1 MFDMK
6 KIIALALAA
15 AIFVPNAVLAKEAEP
30 ASAPETLFE
39 NERKEEPL
47 YEKGNFSNSFTEVE
61 HRNNSRAW
69 REGMVGGNG
78 ETGFVTSGSPYTDTI
93 IYQHMY
99 FNYPSSQPRVIP
111 DYLTEQ
117 LEEARENV
125 FNLNDAWKI
134 WDYDSNG
141 NKVTRSRTYFYSYHP
156 GAQLRITSENADK
169 YSNYKR
175 WTNYE
180 TAEVG
185 VKYTDK
191 YGEWK
196 RTTFTSRED
205 NVTITKIE
213 KSSEGQLINDIISI
227 DNISEMYKA
236 KNGNSRVLDQRY
248 KKLVGPNADYLA
260 LVSHY
265 PVYTGSP
272 LYDGGFGNV
281 IKIIAEGENAEKEV
295 GNQIKKL
302 KGVGSVTYSSKDE
315 ELNKLIDKQG
325 KDGKELF
332 ESYREDNPLGS
343 AYEVEAKDPTK
354 LASLAKK
361 IQDIPNV
368 NSVNYGGDSTQSMV
382 TTLNTIQKA
391 GSVFI
396 VGLVIVALFMISN
409 TIKITITARSTEIS
423 IMRMVGASNWYI
435 RIPFMLEGMLI
446 GLFGAII
453 PILVL
458 VYGYGALYNYTG
470 GSLMSSMLVLKA
482 PMPFIRDFSFILAG
496 LGAGVGLIG
505 SFVSMRRFLK
515 F

>member
-1 MFDMK
+1 MK
-6 KIIALALAA
+6 ELISCIKNLPKHFKESLVNLWRNGAMSFSS
-15 AIFVPNAVLAKEAEP
+15 IFA
-30 ASAPETLFE
+30 
-39 NERKEEPL
+39 
-47 YEKGNFSNSFTEVE
+47 
-61 HRNNSRAW
+61 
-69 REGMVGGNG
+69 
-78 ETGFVTSGSPYTDTI
+78 
-93 IYQHMY
+93 
-99 FNYPSSQPRVIP
+99 
-111 DYLTEQ
+111 
-117 LEEARENV
+117 
-125 FNLNDAWKI
+125 
-134 WDYDSNG
+134 
-141 NKVTRSRTYFYSYHP
+141 
-156 GAQLRITSENADK
+156 
-169 YSNYKR
+169 
-175 WTNYE
+175 
-180 TAEVG
+180 
-185 VKYTDK
+185 
-191 YGEWK
+191 
-196 RTTFTSRED
+196 
-205 NVTITKIE
+205 VTITLLLIGVISVLALNVQDISANIE
-213 KSSEGQLINDIISI
+213 DGVRIYVKLERSI
-227 DNISEMYKA
+227 D
-236 KNGNSRVLDQRY
+236 
-248 KKLVGPNADYLA
+248 
-260 LVSHY
+260 
-265 PVYTGSP
+265 
-272 LYDGGFGNV
+272 
-281 IKIIAEGENAEKEV
+281 ENAEKEV

-302 KGVGSVTYSSKDE
+302 KGVESVTYSSKDE
-315 ELNKLIDKQG
+315 ELKKLIDKQG

>member
-1 MFDMK
+1 MK
-6 KIIALALAA
+6 ELISCIKNLPKHFKESLVNLWRNGAMSFSS
-15 AIFVPNAVLAKEAEP
+15 IFA
-30 ASAPETLFE
+30 
-39 NERKEEPL
+39 
-47 YEKGNFSNSFTEVE
+47 
-61 HRNNSRAW
+61 
-69 REGMVGGNG
+69 
-78 ETGFVTSGSPYTDTI
+78 
-93 IYQHMY
+93 
-99 FNYPSSQPRVIP
+99 
-111 DYLTEQ
+111 
-117 LEEARENV
+117 
-125 FNLNDAWKI
+125 
-134 WDYDSNG
+134 
-141 NKVTRSRTYFYSYHP
+141 
-156 GAQLRITSENADK
+156 
-169 YSNYKR
+169 
-175 WTNYE
+175 
-180 TAEVG
+180 
-185 VKYTDK
+185 
-191 YGEWK
+191 
-196 RTTFTSRED
+196 
-205 NVTITKIE
+205 VTITLLLIGVISVLALNVQDISANIE
-213 KSSEGQLINDIISI
+213 DGVRIYVKLERSI
-227 DNISEMYKA
+227 D
-236 KNGNSRVLDQRY
+236 
-248 KKLVGPNADYLA
+248 
-260 LVSHY
+260 
-265 PVYTGSP
+265 
-272 LYDGGFGNV
+272 
-281 IKIIAEGENAEKEV
+281 ENAEKEV
-295 GNQIKKL
+295 GSQIKKL
-302 KGVGSVTYSSKDE
+302 KGVESVTYSSKDE

>member
-1 MFDMK
+1 MK
-6 KIIALALAA
+6 ELISCIKNLPKHFKTSLVNLWRNGAMTFSS
-15 AIFVPNAVLAKEAEP
+15 IFA
-30 ASAPETLFE
+30 
-39 NERKEEPL
+39 
-47 YEKGNFSNSFTEVE
+47 
-61 HRNNSRAW
+61 
-69 REGMVGGNG
+69 
-78 ETGFVTSGSPYTDTI
+78 
-93 IYQHMY
+93 
-99 FNYPSSQPRVIP
+99 
-111 DYLTEQ
+111 
-117 LEEARENV
+117 
-125 FNLNDAWKI
+125 
-134 WDYDSNG
+134 
-141 NKVTRSRTYFYSYHP
+141 
-156 GAQLRITSENADK
+156 
-169 YSNYKR
+169 
-175 WTNYE
+175 
-180 TAEVG
+180 
-185 VKYTDK
+185 
-191 YGEWK
+191 
-196 RTTFTSRED
+196 
-205 NVTITKIE
+205 VTITLLLIGVISVLALNVQDISANIE
-213 KSSEGQLINDIISI
+213 EGVRIYVKLERSI
-227 DNISEMYKA
+227 D
-236 KNGNSRVLDQRY
+236 
-248 KKLVGPNADYLA
+248 
-260 LVSHY
+260 
-265 PVYTGSP
+265 
-272 LYDGGFGNV
+272 
-281 IKIIAEGENAEKEV
+281 ENAENEV
-295 GNQIKKL
+295 GKQIKQL
-302 KGVGSVTYSSKDE
+302 KGVASATYFSKDE
-315 ELNKLIDKQG
+315 ELSKLIDKQG
-325 KDGKELF
+325 EDGKELF
-332 ESYREDNPLGS
+332 ESYRDDNPLGA

-361 IQDIPNV
+361 IKDIPNV

>member
-1 MFDMK
+1 MK
-6 KIIALALAA
+6 ELISCIKNLPKHFKESLVNLWRNGAMSFSS
-15 AIFVPNAVLAKEAEP
+15 IFA
-30 ASAPETLFE
+30 
-39 NERKEEPL
+39 
-47 YEKGNFSNSFTEVE
+47 
-61 HRNNSRAW
+61 
-69 REGMVGGNG
+69 
-78 ETGFVTSGSPYTDTI
+78 
-93 IYQHMY
+93 
-99 FNYPSSQPRVIP
+99 
-111 DYLTEQ
+111 
-117 LEEARENV
+117 
-125 FNLNDAWKI
+125 
-134 WDYDSNG
+134 
-141 NKVTRSRTYFYSYHP
+141 
-156 GAQLRITSENADK
+156 
-169 YSNYKR
+169 
-175 WTNYE
+175 
-180 TAEVG
+180 
-185 VKYTDK
+185 
-191 YGEWK
+191 
-196 RTTFTSRED
+196 
-205 NVTITKIE
+205 VTITLLLIGVISVLALNVQDISANIE
-213 KSSEGQLINDIISI
+213 DCVRIYVKLERSI
-227 DNISEMYKA
+227 D
-236 KNGNSRVLDQRY
+236 
-248 KKLVGPNADYLA
+248 
-260 LVSHY
+260 
-265 PVYTGSP
+265 
-272 LYDGGFGNV
+272 
-281 IKIIAEGENAEKEV
+281 ENAEKEV

-302 KGVGSVTYSSKDE
+302 KGVESVTYSSKDE

>member
-1 MFDMK
+1 MK
-6 KIIALALAA
+6 ELISCIKNLPKHFKESLVNLWRNGAMSFSS
-15 AIFVPNAVLAKEAEP
+15 IFA
-30 ASAPETLFE
+30 
-39 NERKEEPL
+39 
-47 YEKGNFSNSFTEVE
+47 
-61 HRNNSRAW
+61 
-69 REGMVGGNG
+69 
-78 ETGFVTSGSPYTDTI
+78 
-93 IYQHMY
+93 
-99 FNYPSSQPRVIP
+99 
-111 DYLTEQ
+111 
-117 LEEARENV
+117 
-125 FNLNDAWKI
+125 
-134 WDYDSNG
+134 
-141 NKVTRSRTYFYSYHP
+141 
-156 GAQLRITSENADK
+156 
-169 YSNYKR
+169 
-175 WTNYE
+175 
-180 TAEVG
+180 
-185 VKYTDK
+185 
-191 YGEWK
+191 
-196 RTTFTSRED
+196 
-205 NVTITKIE
+205 VTITLLLIGVISVLALNVQDISANIE
-213 KSSEGQLINDIISI
+213 DGVRIYVKLERSI
-227 DNISEMYKA
+227 D
-236 KNGNSRVLDQRY
+236 
-248 KKLVGPNADYLA
+248 
-260 LVSHY
+260 
-265 PVYTGSP
+265 
-272 LYDGGFGNV
+272 
-281 IKIIAEGENAEKEV
+281 ENAEKEV

-302 KGVGSVTYSSKDE
+302 KGVESVTYSSKDE

>member
-1 MFDMK
+1 MSFSS
-6 KIIALALAA
+6 
-15 AIFVPNAVLAKEAEP
+15 IFA
-30 ASAPETLFE
+30 
-39 NERKEEPL
+39 
-47 YEKGNFSNSFTEVE
+47 
-61 HRNNSRAW
+61 
-69 REGMVGGNG
+69 
-78 ETGFVTSGSPYTDTI
+78 
-93 IYQHMY
+93 
-99 FNYPSSQPRVIP
+99 
-111 DYLTEQ
+111 
-117 LEEARENV
+117 
-125 FNLNDAWKI
+125 
-134 WDYDSNG
+134 
-141 NKVTRSRTYFYSYHP
+141 
-156 GAQLRITSENADK
+156 
-169 YSNYKR
+169 
-175 WTNYE
+175 
-180 TAEVG
+180 
-185 VKYTDK
+185 
-191 YGEWK
+191 
-196 RTTFTSRED
+196 
-205 NVTITKIE
+205 VTITLLLIGVISVLALNVQDISANIE
-213 KSSEGQLINDIISI
+213 DGVRIYVKLERSI
-227 DNISEMYKA
+227 D
-236 KNGNSRVLDQRY
+236 
-248 KKLVGPNADYLA
+248 
-260 LVSHY
+260 
-265 PVYTGSP
+265 
-272 LYDGGFGNV
+272 
-281 IKIIAEGENAEKEV
+281 ENAEKEV

-302 KGVGSVTYSSKDE
+302 KGVGSVTYSSKD
-315 ELNKLIDKQG
+315 G
-325 KDGKELF
+325 KTLF

>member
-1 MFDMK
+1 MK
-6 KIIALALAA
+6 ELISFIKNLPKHFKESLVNLWRNGAMSFSS
-15 AIFVPNAVLAKEAEP
+15 IFA
-30 ASAPETLFE
+30 
-39 NERKEEPL
+39 
-47 YEKGNFSNSFTEVE
+47 
-61 HRNNSRAW
+61 
-69 REGMVGGNG
+69 
-78 ETGFVTSGSPYTDTI
+78 
-93 IYQHMY
+93 
-99 FNYPSSQPRVIP
+99 
-111 DYLTEQ
+111 
-117 LEEARENV
+117 
-125 FNLNDAWKI
+125 
-134 WDYDSNG
+134 
-141 NKVTRSRTYFYSYHP
+141 
-156 GAQLRITSENADK
+156 
-169 YSNYKR
+169 
-175 WTNYE
+175 
-180 TAEVG
+180 
-185 VKYTDK
+185 
-191 YGEWK
+191 
-196 RTTFTSRED
+196 
-205 NVTITKIE
+205 VTITLLLIGVISVLALNVQDISANIE
-213 KSSEGQLINDIISI
+213 DGVRIYVKLERSI
-227 DNISEMYKA
+227 D
-236 KNGNSRVLDQRY
+236 
-248 KKLVGPNADYLA
+248 
-260 LVSHY
+260 
-265 PVYTGSP
+265 
-272 LYDGGFGNV
+272 
-281 IKIIAEGENAEKEV
+281 ENAEKEV

-302 KGVGSVTYSSKDE
+302 KGVESVTYSSKDE

>member
-1 MFDMK
+1 MK
-6 KIIALALAA
+6 ELISCIKNLPKHFKESLVNLWRNGAMSFSS
-15 AIFVPNAVLAKEAEP
+15 IFA
-30 ASAPETLFE
+30 
-39 NERKEEPL
+39 
-47 YEKGNFSNSFTEVE
+47 
-61 HRNNSRAW
+61 
-69 REGMVGGNG
+69 
-78 ETGFVTSGSPYTDTI
+78 
-93 IYQHMY
+93 
-99 FNYPSSQPRVIP
+99 
-111 DYLTEQ
+111 
-117 LEEARENV
+117 
-125 FNLNDAWKI
+125 
-134 WDYDSNG
+134 
-141 NKVTRSRTYFYSYHP
+141 
-156 GAQLRITSENADK
+156 
-169 YSNYKR
+169 
-175 WTNYE
+175 
-180 TAEVG
+180 
-185 VKYTDK
+185 
-191 YGEWK
+191 
-196 RTTFTSRED
+196 
-205 NVTITKIE
+205 VTITLLLIGVISVLALNVQDISANIE
-213 KSSEGQLINDIISI
+213 DGVRIYVKLERSI
-227 DNISEMYKA
+227 D
-236 KNGNSRVLDQRY
+236 
-248 KKLVGPNADYLA
+248 
-260 LVSHY
+260 
-265 PVYTGSP
+265 
-272 LYDGGFGNV
+272 
-281 IKIIAEGENAEKEV
+281 ENAEKEV

-302 KGVGSVTYSSKDE
+302 NGVGSITYSSKDE

-325 KDGKELF
+325 KDGKTLF